1 MMIAT
6 NEACDAVV
14 GMHRGGIDCR
24 KTRASDDFGTILAIN
39 GPFPE
44 ECHRSID
51 ERRSLDL
58 SCNSDNFSY
67 FEFADASVQRLKV
80 L

>member
-1 MMIAT
+1 MMNAMARSL
-6 NEACDAVV
+6 EYVW
-14 GMHRGGIDCR
+14 

-44 ECHRSID
+44 EWNRSID

>member
-1 MMIAT
+1 MQSY
-6 NEACDAVV
+6 AV
-14 GMHRGGIDCR
+14 ITDW
-24 KTRASDDFGTILAIN
+24 KTRASDDFGNILAIN

-58 SCNSDNFSY
+58 SCNSDNFLY
-67 FEFADASVQRLKV
+67 FEFTDASVQRLK
-80 L
+80 LFNQSQLKY

>member
-1 MMIAT
+1 MGLAYSGILFPR
-6 NEACDAVV
+6 AV
-14 GMHRGGIDCR
+14 

-44 ECHRSID
+44 EWNRSID